1 MGKPRKGNQGRFSQ
15 QTRKSKLVQSVREEL
30 WEKLE
35 KTEISSSES
44 EEESNEDT
52 NDEDESNDSE
62 EEEEETCAPF
72 PVAMWDMEH
81 CDPKR
86 CSGKKMARFG
96 MITELRLGQRWTG
109 VCLSPKGECVVSP
122 ADRDIVAEAGAAVID
137 CSWARISETPF
148 NKMKSSH
155 PRLLPWLVAANP
167 VNYGKPSKLNC
178 VEALAATF
186 YICGFPDTAALYMSK
201 FSWGSSFI
209 DINRELLDQY
219 SACSSSEEVI
229 KVQTKHLQSMQKEI
243 KQKEERSEK
252 AKATG
257 GYLDDL
263 DLPPSESEEEDES
276 DDESKQNEPLQV
288 IEKEKRCKEKK
299 GEKSKAKGA
308 KGGYLD
314 DLDLPPSESEEEDA
328 S

>member
-52 NDEDESNDSE
+52 NDEDESNDDSE

-109 VCLSPKGECVVSP
+109 VCLSPKG
-122 ADRDIVAEAGAAVID
+122 
-137 CSWARISETPF
+137 T
-148 NKMKSSH
+148 
-155 PRLLPWLVAANP
+155 
-167 VNYGKPSKLNC
+167 
-178 VEALAATF
+178 
-186 YICGFPDTAALYMSK
+186 
-201 FSWGSSFI
+201 
-209 DINRELLDQY
+209 
-219 SACSSSEEVI
+219 
-229 KVQTKHLQSMQKEI
+229 
-243 KQKEERSEK
+243 
-252 AKATG
+252 
-257 GYLDDL
+257 
-263 DLPPSESEEEDES
+263 
-276 DDESKQNEPLQV
+276 
-288 IEKEKRCKEKK
+288 
-299 GEKSKAKGA
+299 
-308 KGGYLD
+308 
-314 DLDLPPSESEEEDA
+314 
-328 S
+328 